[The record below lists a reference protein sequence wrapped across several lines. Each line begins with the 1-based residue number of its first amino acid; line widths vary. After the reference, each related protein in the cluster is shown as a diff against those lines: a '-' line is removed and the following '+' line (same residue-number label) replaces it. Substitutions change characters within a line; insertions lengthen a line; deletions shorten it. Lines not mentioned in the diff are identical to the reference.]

1 MCLRGL
7 RRRGKA
13 ARLFGTISEVLV
25 GLDADEI
32 DNPGVRAK
40 IQKATKLL
48 NKIQNIL
55 KIAHDG
61 VRGGDEEAD
70 RAQLLGNFKSSLQK
84 TLDVIERLDSRNEQ
98 E

>member
-13 ARLFGTISEVLV
+13 ARLFGRISELLV
-25 GLDADEI
+25 CLDADEI
-32 DNPGVRAK
+32 DNPGVREK
-40 IQKATKLL
+40 IQRATKLL
-48 NKIQNIL
+48 NKIQI

-70 RAQLLGNFKSSLQK
+70 SAQLLGNFKSSLQK
-84 TLDVIERLDSRNEQ
+84 TLDVIERLDSHNEQ